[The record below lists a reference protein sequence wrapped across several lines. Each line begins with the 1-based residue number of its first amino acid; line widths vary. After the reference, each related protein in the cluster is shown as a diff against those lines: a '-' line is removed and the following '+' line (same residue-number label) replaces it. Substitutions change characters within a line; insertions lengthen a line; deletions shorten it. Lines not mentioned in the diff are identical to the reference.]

1 MADQD
6 TERDSAAPA
15 HPRTVDE
22 ASRQRLQILDITAD
36 LARRLD
42 FESVA
47 RRIVDAVTEVT
58 DFRVATVTVR
68 DGDRCRRA
76 ATAGL
81 AEGRIGLIT
90 PFERWT
96 ALLNPAWRCGGISY
110 LVPPEAPAQWADI
123 PDIPPSDHPD
133 AWTAAHGLVLTLL
146 DDRDDIVGFLT
157 VDEPRSGRLPD
168 AATVET
174 LEVFARQ
181 AQVAFVNARLYALA
195 NAQAATMAQLFEVA
209 KTMATTSDFDEVVPR
224 IVTAVRD
231 RLDAY
236 EVTLVRAMGGSAELR
251 RCRGDADD
259 VTTLTVPVTGPL
271 QRLADALRATGSLL
285 IDDVGDRPDLARW
298 LTPGTRTLMVAGK
311 VANDELAVALAVTS
325 DRPAAFGERDAAFLE
340 GLLDIT
346 VVAIRNANLYEEVRF
361 AAERDALTGLRNR
374 RLFWS
379 TLHEA
384 LDDASRRRPLALA
397 IVDIDD
403 FKQVNDQHGHDVGDR
418 ALRHVAVRLEGGIR
432 ETDSAFR
439 IGGEEFVL
447 VMPNTSADGARTVLG
462 RIAQSVK
469 RSRLDLPTL
478 TVSAGVAVAPHD
490 AVTAD
495 ELFSAGDAALYR
507 AKRAGKDRTEFA
519 GGARR

>member
-6 TERDSAAPA
+6 AGHDSTAPA
-15 HPRTVDE
+15 RGGDTDE
-22 ASRQRLQILDITAD
+22 ASPQRLQILDITAD

-42 FESVA
+42 FETVA
-47 RRIVDAVTEVT
+47 QRIVDAVTAVT

-68 DGDRCRRA
+68 EGDRCRRA

-81 AEGRIGLIT
+81 ADGRVGMLT
-90 PFERWT
+90 PFEHWT
-96 ALLNPAWRCGGISY
+96 ALLDPAWRCGAISY
-110 LVPPEAPAQWADI
+110 LVPPEAPAQWADV
-123 PDIPPSDHPD
+123 PDIPPSDDPD
-133 AWTAAHGLVLTLL
+133 AWTAEHGLILTLL
-146 DDRDDIVGFLT
+146 DGDDDIVGFLT

-168 AATVET
+168 AATIET

-209 KTMATTSDFDEVVPR
+209 KTMATTSDLDEVVPR
-224 IVTAVRD
+224 IVAAVRD

-236 EVTLVRAMGGSAELR
+236 EVTLVRAMGGSAEIR
-251 RCRGDADD
+251 RCRGND
-259 VTTLTVPVTGPL
+259 VTTLTVPITGPL
-271 QRLADALRATGSLL
+271 RLLADALRETGSLL
-285 IDDVGDRPDLARW
+285 IDDVTDRRDLARW
-298 LTPGTRTLMVAGK
+298 LTRGTRTLMVAGK
-311 VANDELAVALAVTS
+311 VEHDELAVALSVSA
-325 DRPAAFGERDAAFLE
+325 DRPAAFGERDAAFLD

-374 RLFWS
+374 RVFWS
-379 TLHEA
+379 TLHDA
-384 LDDASRRRPLALA
+384 LGDASHRHPLAVA

-403 FKQVNDQHGHDVGDR
+403 FKQVNDRHGHDVGDR
-418 ALRHVAVRLEGGIR
+418 ALRHVAARLESGIR

-447 VMPNTSADGARTVLG
+447 VMPNTSAEGARTVLD
-462 RIAQSVK
+462 RIGQSVK
-469 RSRLDLPTL
+469 RSRLDLPAL
-478 TVSAGVAVAPHD
+478 TISAGVAVAPHD

-495 ELFSAGDAALYR
+495 ELFSASDAALYR

-519 GGARR
+519 GAARR